1 MTTVTTERL
10 QEIVQNCCDD
20 IASTKHI
27 CGISAEVVEHMVDCA
42 FFAISDATG
51 FDLSDTVTRRL
62 AKDAIMFNK
71 DRKQS
76 CDISEVMEDVLAM
89 HRDIILMDE
98 ILAQK

>member
-1 MTTVTTERL
+1 MTTITTERL

-42 FFAISDATG
+42 FFALEDATG
-51 FDLSDTVTRRL
+51 VGLSDTVTRRL

-71 DRKQS
+71 DRKHA
-76 CDISEVMEDVLAM
+76 CDISEVMRDILAM
-89 HRDIILMDE
+89 NSELV
-98 ILAQK
+98 